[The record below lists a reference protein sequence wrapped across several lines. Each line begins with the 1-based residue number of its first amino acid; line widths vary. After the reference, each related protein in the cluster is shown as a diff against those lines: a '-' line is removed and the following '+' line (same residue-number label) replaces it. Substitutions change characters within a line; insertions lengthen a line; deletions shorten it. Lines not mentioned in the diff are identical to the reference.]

1 MPQTCSTQAFSSG
14 VRVEEVDPADGVPLR
29 AGGLSPRLE
38 VECPESPFDEAVE
51 PDHVFS
57 TGSRLRRK
65 ATERRTDCRRRI
77 SSRSS

>member
-1 MPQTCSTQAFSSG
+1 MPQTRSTQAFLLG

-38 VECPESPFDEAVE
+38 VERPETPFDEAVE

-57 TGSRLRRK
+57 PGRGYDGRPDRHTDRLRRL
-65 ATERRTDCRRRI
+65 